1 MHRQVSGADR
11 KSEVVV
17 GGSINL
23 RAEQFRDRK
32 EGIEITGQSCSREK
46 GKVKRKGDLFTFLL
60 LAKTSKLFYIFRFR
74 YAQFNIIYSWNKLLI
89 QCQIMKR
96 ASIIIHY
103 KY

>member
-60 LAKTSKLFYIFRFR
+60 LAETSKLFYIFPTDSDMLSLTLF
-74 YAQFNIIYSWNKLLI
+74 
-89 QCQIMKR
+89 
-96 ASIIIHY
+96 IHGISY
-103 KY
+103 